1 MSKMGGTDKRE
12 FRLSVRVRNG
22 QRSIDKGRLTMDRR
36 QRTRLGGDNGQGSM
50 PFEPMRS
57 TTVLAVR
64 KDGRAVMAGDGQVS
78 LGETIMKHKAVKVRF
93 MYKDMVL
100 VGFAGAAADA
110 FNLFER
116 LEGKL
121 ETYKGNLT
129 RAAVELAKDWRTDRI
144 LRRLEALILAM
155 DREHMLIIS
164 GTGDV
169 IEPDESVAAI
179 GSGGPYALAA
189 ARALVAHSSLD
200 APSIAKEAMKIASSI
215 CVYTNEHIVIEEI
228 GK

>member
-1 MSKMGGTDKRE
+1 MSVSGKMRG
-12 FRLSVRVRNG
+12 
-22 QRSIDKGRLTMDRR
+22 
-36 QRTRLGGDNGQGSM
+36 
-50 PFEPMRS
+50 

-64 KDGRAVMAGDGQVS
+64 KDGRSVMAGDGQVS
-78 LGETIMKHKAVKVRF
+78 MGDTIMKHKAVKVRF
-93 MYKDMVL
+93 MHKDAVL

-116 LEGKL
+116 LEAKL
-121 ETYKGNLT
+121 EKFKGNLT

-189 ARALVAHSSLD
+189 ARALVAHSALD
-200 APSIAKEAMKIASSI
+200 ARSIALEALKISASI
-215 CVYTNEHIVIEEI
+215 CLYTNEQIVVHEI
-228 GK
+228 GEKA

>member
-1 MSKMGGTDKRE
+1 MH
-12 FRLSVRVRNG
+12 
-22 QRSIDKGRLTMDRR
+22 
-36 QRTRLGGDNGQGSM
+36 
-50 PFEPMRS
+50 FEPVRA

-93 MYKDMVL
+93 MSKGTVL

-121 ETYKGNLT
+121 ETYKGNLM

-155 DREHMLIIS
+155 DREHMLVIS

-169 IEPDESVAAI
+169 IEPDETVAAI

-189 ARALVAHSSLD
+189 ARALVAHSNLD
-200 APSIAKEAMKIASSI
+200 APSIAREAMKIAASI
-215 CVYTNEHIVIEEI
+215 CVYTNEQIVIHEI
-228 GK
+228 GETE